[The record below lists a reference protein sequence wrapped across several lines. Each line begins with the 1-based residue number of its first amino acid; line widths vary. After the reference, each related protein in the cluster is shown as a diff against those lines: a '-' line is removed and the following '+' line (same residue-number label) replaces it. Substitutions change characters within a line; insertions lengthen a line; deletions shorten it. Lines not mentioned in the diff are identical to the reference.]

1 MWKCT
6 ICGYVYDPAVGDPEA
21 GIPPGTP
28 FEDLP
33 DDWVCP
39 ECKQGK
45 EVFVRLD
52 EQEEQ
57 MNGKQAVIDMLN
69 ADLRDEHAAI
79 VQYLQHAY
87 AIGEGEEACEIEA
100 IARAEMRHF
109 DWLAE
114 AVVELGGKPDMERS
128 AVDLSGS
135 GPVEWMARDV
145 LAEERAIA
153 QYKEHI
159 AAIADPKIKRLLR
172 RILSDEEAHR
182 DMFADLSDE
191 LAEKG
196 AEAPGPLEARSA
208 EGAEPRVLD
217 ILQQGVR
224 HEYTVILQY
233 LYHNFVTP
241 HCEIGRELEMQA
253 INEMQHL
260 GWLAEEVAELGG
272 HPDIEH
278 TALALEGDTAQMLQA
293 DIEAERAVTMDY
305 THQLDQIEDEGLRK
319 LLSRIREHEIY
330 HDELFS
336 DMLAEVQAEEKEPEV
351 AAEPQPEVKAK
362 PEPEPEPEAP
372 SRLLGRL
379 TVGSLL
385 ETEKQKEE

>member
-1 MWKCT
+1 
-6 ICGYVYDPAVGDPEA
+6 
-21 GIPPGTP
+21 
-28 FEDLP
+28 
-33 DDWVCP
+33 
-39 ECKQGK
+39 
-45 EVFVRLD
+45 
-52 EQEEQ
+52 
-57 MNGKQAVIDMLN
+57 MNDKNAVIDMLN

-87 AIGEGEEACEIEA
+87 AVGEGEEACEIEA
-100 IARAEMRHF
+100 IAREEMRHF

-114 AVVELGGKPDMERS
+114 AIVELGGKPDMERGE
-128 AVDLSGS
+128 VDLAGS

-159 AAIADPKIKRLLR
+159 AAIDDSKIKRLLQ
-172 RILSDEEAHR
+172 RILSDEESHR
-182 DMFADLSDE
+182 DVFADLSDE
-191 LAEKG
+191 LAEDG
-196 AEAPGPLEARSA
+196 AEASGPLEARSA
-208 EGAEPRVLD
+208 EGALPKVLD
-217 ILQQGVR
+217 ILQTGVQ

-260 GWLAEEVAELGG
+260 GWLSEEVAELGG
-272 HPDIEH
+272 HPDIER
-278 TALALEGDTAQMLQA
+278 TALSLEGDTAQMLQA

-305 THQLDQIEDEGLRK
+305 NRQLDEIEDEGLHK
-319 LLSRIREHEIY
+319 LLSRIRDHEIY

-336 DMLAEVQAEEKEPEV
+336 DLLAEVQAAEEEPKVEVVPEPEV
-351 AAEPQPEVKAK
+351 EEEPA
-362 PEPEPEPEAP
+362 PEPP
-372 SRLLGRL
+372 SSPLGKL

-385 ETEKQKEE
+385 KTDK

>member
-1 MWKCT
+1 
-6 ICGYVYDPAVGDPEA
+6 
-21 GIPPGTP
+21 
-28 FEDLP
+28 
-33 DDWVCP
+33 
-39 ECKQGK
+39 
-45 EVFVRLD
+45 
-52 EQEEQ
+52 
-57 MNGKQAVIDMLN
+57 MNDKNAVIDMLN

-87 AIGEGEEACEIEA
+87 AVGEGEEACEIEA
-100 IARAEMRHF
+100 IAREEMRHF

-114 AVVELGGKPDMERS
+114 AIVELGGKPDMERGE
-128 AVDLSGS
+128 VDLAGS

-159 AAIADPKIKRLLR
+159 AAIDDSKIKRLLQ
-172 RILSDEEAHR
+172 RILSDEESHR
-182 DMFADLSDE
+182 DVFADLSDE
-191 LAEKG
+191 LAEEG
-196 AEAPGPLEARSA
+196 AEASGPLEARSA
-208 EGAEPRVLD
+208 EEAPPKVLD
-217 ILQQGVR
+217 ILQTGVQ

-260 GWLAEEVAELGG
+260 GWLSEEVAELGG
-272 HPDIEH
+272 HPDVER
-278 TALALEGDTAQMLQA
+278 TTLSLEGDTVQMLQA

-305 THQLDQIEDEGLRK
+305 NRQLDEIEDEGLHK
-319 LLSRIREHEIY
+319 LLSRIRDHEIY

-336 DMLAEVQAEEKEPEV
+336 DLLAEVQAAEEEPKVEV
-351 AAEPQPEVKAK
+351 
-362 PEPEPEPEAP
+362 EPEPEVEEEPAPEPP
-372 SRLLGRL
+372 SSPLGKL

-385 ETEKQKEE
+385 KTDK

>member
-1 MWKCT
+1 
-6 ICGYVYDPAVGDPEA
+6 
-21 GIPPGTP
+21 
-28 FEDLP
+28 
-33 DDWVCP
+33 
-39 ECKQGK
+39 
-45 EVFVRLD
+45 
-52 EQEEQ
+52 
-57 MNGKQAVIDMLN
+57 MNDKNAVIDMLN

-87 AIGEGEEACEIEA
+87 AVGEGEEACEIEA
-100 IARAEMRHF
+100 IAREEMRHF

-114 AVVELGGKPDMERS
+114 AIVELGGKPDMERGE
-128 AVDLSGS
+128 VDLAGS

-159 AAIADPKIKRLLR
+159 AAIDDSKIKRLLQ
-172 RILSDEEAHR
+172 RILSDEESHR
-182 DMFADLSDE
+182 DVFADLSDE
-191 LAEKG
+191 LAEDG
-196 AEAPGPLEARSA
+196 AEASGPLEARSA
-208 EGAEPRVLD
+208 EGALPKVLD
-217 ILQQGVR
+217 ILQTGVQ

-260 GWLAEEVAELGG
+260 GWLSEEVAELGG
-272 HPDIEH
+272 HPDIER
-278 TALALEGDTAQMLQA
+278 TALSLEGDTAQMLQA

-305 THQLDQIEDEGLRK
+305 NRQLDEIEDEGLHK
-319 LLSRIREHEIY
+319 LLSRIRDHEIY

-336 DMLAEVQAEEKEPEV
+336 DLLAEVQAAEEEPKVEV
-351 AAEPQPEVKAK
+351 
-362 PEPEPEPEAP
+362 EPEPEVEEEPAPEPP
-372 SRLLGRL
+372 SSPLGKL

-385 ETEKQKEE
+385 KTDK